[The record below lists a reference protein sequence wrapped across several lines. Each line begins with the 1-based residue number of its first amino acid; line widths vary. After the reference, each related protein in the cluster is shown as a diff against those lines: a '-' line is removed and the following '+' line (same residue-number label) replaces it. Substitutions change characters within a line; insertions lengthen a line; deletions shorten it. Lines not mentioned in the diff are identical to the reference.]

1 MRSYFFGSGYI
12 CATIGSKKS
21 IVGRKEEDDMEER
34 EDAEEI
40 AEMKEDFM
48 AGVRG
53 DAKPLRRIAILMG
66 EDSREPILVSWRW

>member
-1 MRSYFFGSGYI
+1 
-12 CATIGSKKS
+12 
-21 IVGRKEEDDMEER
+21 MEER